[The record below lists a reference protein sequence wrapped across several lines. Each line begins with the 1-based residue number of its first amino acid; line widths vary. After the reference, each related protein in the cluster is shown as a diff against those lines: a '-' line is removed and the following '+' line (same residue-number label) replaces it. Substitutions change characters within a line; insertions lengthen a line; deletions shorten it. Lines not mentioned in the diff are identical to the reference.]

1 MNNLRNRVQLIG
13 HLGNKPEL
21 KTTESGKKYVRFS
34 LATNEVYKNAK
45 GEKVTD
51 TEWHNVVAWNKNAEI
66 AEMYLD
72 KGKEIALEG
81 KLSTRSYD
89 DANRKK
95 KYITEIVC
103 NELLLLGSK

>member
-89 DANRKK
+89 DADGKK

-103 NELLLLGSK
+103 NELLLLGNK

>member
-13 HLGNKPEL
+13 HLGNKPEI

-89 DANRKK
+89 DADGKK
-95 KYITEIVC
+95 KYFTEIVC